1 MSQFILITAMAMI
14 GMTALWVGEIGS
26 AAAGENGTNVV
37 DAAVVRRSC
46 CKCCKCNIPR
56 RLFSNC
62 PFKSQSCQKV
72 EFEAGSVCP
81 KGFQK
86 HCIVCPI
93 GRNCNTNV
101 FKLACDA
108 I

>member
-1 MSQFILITAMAMI
+1 MNQFILISATI
-14 GMTALWVGEIGS
+14 GMIALWVGEIET
-26 AAAGENGTNVV
+26 AAGENGTNVAA
-37 DAAVVRRSC
+37 AAVIRSSC
-46 CKCCKCNIPR
+46 CKCCKCNVFVHF
-56 RLFSNC
+56 FSNC

-101 FKLACDA
+101 FKLQCDA